1 MRVFAIFF
9 ANLAMSCVNIATMEK
24 ETLYRYVTCQ
34 ASLEEETAVLE
45 WLEVDPAHESELAQV
60 QRQHDLVALSAPVI
74 NELYVK
80 DRPHRFGPA
89 IRRWSTAAAA
99 VVLLAFGAHYFR
111 IAQDFSQR
119 SEQLLSVVVPYGQ
132 RVNLTLQDGTSV
144 WLNAGTTLRY
154 PALFNGHERR
164 VAIEGEARFEV
175 AHDTKHPFIVE
186 TYACDVE
193 VLGTKF
199 NVVADEESGLF
210 STALFEGR
218 VAVSSRLVPGERE
231 VLEPDDVVTLSGK
244 HLCIEPIENRDEY
257 LWTDGIISLT
267 GQSFSELMHRFEKAF
282 GVTIRIE
289 RDPAIRIGQGKIRQS
304 VGIDN
309 ALLVLQQFADF
320 EYEKDEQNNTITI
333 R

>member
-1 MRVFAIFF
+1 
-9 ANLAMSCVNIATMEK
+9 MEK

-34 ASLEEETAVLE
+34 ASPEEERAVLT
-45 WLEVDPAHESELAQV
+45 WLEADPAHESELAQV

-74 NELYVK
+74 NELYTK
-80 DRPHRFGPA
+80 DRTHRSGTVL
-89 IRRWSTAAAA
+89 RRWSAAAAAA
-99 VVLLAFGAHYFR
+99 VLLAFSGYYFHAAR
-111 IAQDFSQR
+111 DFSRQGER
-119 SEQLLSVVVPYGQ
+119 QLSVSVPYGQ
-132 RVNLTLQDGTSV
+132 RVNLTLQDGSSV

-154 PALFNGHERR
+154 PALFTGRERR
-164 VAIEGEARFEV
+164 VEIEGEARFEV
-175 AHDTKHPFIVE
+175 AHDAKHPFIVR

-199 NVVADEESGLF
+199 NVVAEEEKGLF

-218 VAVSSRLVPGERE
+218 VAVSNRLVPGERL
-231 VLEPDDVVTLSGK
+231 VLEPDEIVTLEGR
-244 HLCIEPIENRDEY
+244 HLCFGQIDNDEEY
-257 LWTDGIISLT
+257 LWTNGIISLT
-267 GQSFSELMHRFEKAF
+267 DQSFSELMHRFEKTF

-289 RDPAIRIGQGKIRQS
+289 REPSIRIGQGKIRQS

-309 ALLVLQQFADF
+309 ALQVLQRFADF